1 MNMVKIRYAVLY
13 NRTIDLIRQ
22 NTNEQNAKNL
32 QRRIIHFLKT
42 VHINRENK

>member
-1 MNMVKIRYAVLY
+1 MNMVKIRYAVLC

-22 NTNEQNAKNL
+22 STNEQNAKNL
-32 QRRIIHFLKT
+32 QRHIHFLKT